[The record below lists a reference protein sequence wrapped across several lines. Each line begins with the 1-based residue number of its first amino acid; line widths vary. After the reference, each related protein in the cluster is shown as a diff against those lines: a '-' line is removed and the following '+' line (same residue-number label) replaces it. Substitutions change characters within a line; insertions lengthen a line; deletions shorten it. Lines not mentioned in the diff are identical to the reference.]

1 MKHRLLASICASLFL
16 VQLITPASA
25 VAKTGTACSK
35 LNSTTVSAGM
45 RYTCI
50 KSGTKLVW
58 SKGVKVVRPTLN
70 PSVAPTPTPSPS
82 ATDLPAIRTAAL
94 ANNTFYID
102 RGNCHS
108 RGINAELQ
116 ALDAGNWKRLAGAMG
131 WEDSTNCPVAQP
143 VQPWVAIDIPVGT
156 TLRWRFWLPGI
167 FDMNS
172 ATFMSL
178 TKKVQTTTSP
188 RPIATPSATATN
200 RASVAPTPTAS
211 ATRAPIVVPT
221 PTATAT
227 NRASVTPTP
236 TAVPTVAP
244 RPTVAPTPTVAPIAT
259 PTPSATRAP
268 IVVPTPTAVPTVAP
282 TPTVAPAPT
291 VVPTVTPTP
300 TVAPSAANQNLLI
313 ISNSILT
320 GDVGKSILLSTSGGS
335 GTGAVTF
342 SVTGSGCFL
351 SGTTLV
357 ANFVTTCIVIASKA
371 GSSGYNATNSAPV
384 SFLFGQEQLFVTNTV
399 LNNQAGKNVRIYYS
413 GGNAKAYPRYSVT
426 GTNCSI
432 NTFSINGVNAD
443 SVFARSATTCQV
455 TATQSWLAD
464 GVVKQTTSTPVT
476 FTFYQSDPSPLVIS
490 NLTIYPG
497 TAPAPATNPYSV
509 GTWIK
514 IQTTGGDALPGG
526 PEHQS
531 EIRYSASGA
540 GCVMGT
546 ATLRGINAFS
556 ANIPTT
562 CVITATKL
570 ASPGY
575 NAVTTAPLNYVF
587 ENFNQVPLM
596 ITTPN
601 SAVIPLG
608 KFVGLSTTG
617 GSGTGALTYT
627 VTGKGNCRISGT
639 SLIAEFLP
647 STCTVTATK
656 AASTGYNAIS
666 SPPVDFVFAVL
677 DQEPLVISNL
687 EESKISGNS
696 FLLTTTG
703 GSGVG
708 VVTFQA
714 YGDNC
719 SLNKNTLTTTNLS
732 VSTFCDVRAFK
743 KGSEGYKDTY
753 SGLRRFT
760 FTKP

>member
-1 MKHRLLASICASLFL
+1 M
-16 VQLITPASA
+16 
-25 VAKTGTACSK
+25 
-35 LNSTTVSAGM
+35 
-45 RYTCI
+45 
-50 KSGTKLVW
+50 
-58 SKGVKVVRPTLN
+58 
-70 PSVAPTPTPSPS
+70 
-82 ATDLPAIRTAAL
+82 
-94 ANNTFYID
+94 
-102 RGNCHS
+102 
-108 RGINAELQ
+108 
-116 ALDAGNWKRLAGAMG
+116 
-131 WEDSTNCPVAQP
+131 
-143 VQPWVAIDIPVGT
+143 
-156 TLRWRFWLPGI
+156 
-167 FDMNS
+167 
-172 ATFMSL
+172 
-178 TKKVQTTTSP
+178 
-188 RPIATPSATATN
+188 
-200 RASVAPTPTAS
+200 
-211 ATRAPIVVPT
+211 
-221 PTATAT
+221 
-227 NRASVTPTP
+227 
-236 TAVPTVAP
+236 
-244 RPTVAPTPTVAPIAT
+244 
-259 PTPSATRAP
+259 
-268 IVVPTPTAVPTVAP
+268 
-282 TPTVAPAPT
+282 
-291 VVPTVTPTP
+291 
-300 TVAPSAANQNLLI
+300 
-313 ISNSILT
+313 
-320 GDVGKSILLSTSGGS
+320 GKSILLSTSGGS

-399 LNNQAGKNVRIYYS
+399 LNNQAGQNIRIYYS

-426 GTNCSI
+426 GTNCAI
-432 NTFSINGVNAD
+432 NTMSINGVNAD

-464 GVVKQTTSTPVT
+464 GVVKQTTSSPVT

-497 TAPAPATNPYSV
+497 TAPAPASNPYSV

-575 NAVTTAPLNYVF
+575 NAVTTAPLNFVF
-587 ENFNQVPLM
+587 ENFNQLPLM